1 MSGGARNYICY
12 QMESELD
19 GRMYDPEINDLV
31 HDIIKLAHSVEWA
44 ESDDTS
50 IEDYKKDVS
59 KFKQKWFKESRND
72 RLKKYIDESIEE
84 TRSNLYQMI
93 GVQDDG

>member
-59 KFKQKWFKESRND
+59 EFKKKWFQSPRKD
-72 RLKKYIDESIEE
+72 RLKKYIDESIAG
-84 TRSNLYQMI
+84 TRKDLYQMI
-93 GVQDDG
+93 GVKADG